1 MTTPTQ
7 PIERTYRLDEWG
19 AISFA
24 VLLIIIGAFWLRYP
38 NIWSEIGRFLSD
50 LRAVEFSGVPVFLE
64 PRGNHTFLY
73 GVATEFL
80 AIMSVWLFSLTA
92 IRYYNHSHQRL
103 ISKTLTRAV
112 FLLGL
117 AVFSWQLQI
126 GALAFRTIV
135 PLVIVLVGATLIVRG
150 LWNIFLMK

>member
-1 MTTPTQ
+1 MTTSTAAS
-7 PIERTYRLDEWG
+7 ERSFRLDEWG
-19 AISFA
+19 AINFA
-24 VLLIIIGAFWLRYP
+24 VFLIIIGAFWLVYP
-38 NIWSEIGRFLSD
+38 TIWSEIGRFLSD
-50 LRAVEFSGVPVFLE
+50 LRAVEFNGVPVFLE

-80 AIMSVWLFSLTA
+80 GIMSLWLFSLTA
-92 IRYYNHSHQRL
+92 IRYYHHSHQRL
-103 ISKTLTRAV
+103 ISRTLTRAV

-117 AVFSWQLQI
+117 AMFSWMLQI
-126 GALAFRTIV
+126 GALAFRGIV